1 MAVAPPL
8 ASLLFALLL
17 LVLPSALSAG
27 GDNAHLGYPFGEGTC
42 TVDPAASG
50 GKLRFKQS
58 MAEGPSQPLVRL
70 QK

>member
-8 ASLLFALLL
+8 ASLLLALL
-17 LVLPSALSAG
+17 LVLPSTLSAG
-27 GDNAHLGYPFGEGTC
+27 GDDAHPGYPSGEGTC
-42 TVDPAASG
+42 TVDSAG
-50 GKLRFKQS
+50 GGGELRFKQS